1 MQQADTST
9 SSTSPSSTLAMR
21 VVRLIAFGIPPL
33 GGFVCAWVALQW
45 GRPFADRV
53 DHLSWLGVAI
63 GLSLITSMALT
74 VIISRVLP
82 LTRLYDMA
90 NNFEAELDSRFRTA
104 LRAGNARTVLKSG
117 DVEMDRVEQIEH
129 VLSLMSRLNKHERLT
144 RGHSERVRAYSVL
157 IGEQMNLD
165 AETLDRLN
173 WAAMLHDVGKL
184 EVPASILTS
193 PDRPTPAQ
201 WAVLKRHPTM
211 ARPYLQPLESWL
223 GESIHDASEAH
234 HERWDGTGYP
244 AGLAGEEIP
253 LFARIVA
260 VADAFDVMT
269 HARSYKKPFSLE
281 HAKEELR
288 KGASTQ
294 FDPNVVAAFLRIGD
308 AELGSVR
315 GWSTAVAGVSVAA
328 ESNLVSVGSQMLV
341 ATTAIGGGIVVGNEA
356 PQPPPVIAFEEPAPT
371 TTVPPTTTAAPT
383 TAAPTT
389 VVTTTTTTSTT
400 TTTTEKPIQLMNL
413 GYMIKTIDQE
423 GVDSTV
429 DADLLEVWLDDE
441 LNQTI
446 ELNGERGVTVV
457 LDVTDL
463 AAGVHTVRFDLYDRG
478 NLVSTETTPIIR

>member
-1 MQQADTST
+1 MHQADSATT
-9 SSTSPSSTLAMR
+9 PTTAMKI
-21 VVRLIAFGIPPL
+21 VRLIAFGVPPL
-33 GGFVCAWVALQW
+33 GGFLCAWTALQW

-53 DHLSWLGVAI
+53 DHYSWLGVAV
-63 GLSLITSMALT
+63 GLSLVTSMALS
-74 VIISRVLP
+74 VVISRVLP

-90 NNFEAELDSRFRTA
+90 NNFEEELDSRFRSA
-104 LRAGNARTVLKSG
+104 LRAGNARTILKSG
-117 DVEMDRVEQIEH
+117 DVEMDRAEQIEH

-157 IGEQMNLD
+157 IGEQMELD
-165 AETLDRLN
+165 PDELTRLN

-184 EVPASILTS
+184 DVPASILTS
-193 PDRPTPAQ
+193 PDRPTSAQ
-201 WAVLKRHPTM
+201 WAVLKRHPAM
-211 ARPYLQPLESWL
+211 ARQYLQPLESWL
-223 GESIHDASEAH
+223 GDSIHDASEAH

-269 HARSYKKPFSLE
+269 HTRSYKKPFSLE

-288 KGASTQ
+288 NGASTQ

-308 AELGSVR
+308 AELGGVR
-315 GWSTAVAGVSVAA
+315 GWSTAIAGVSVAA

-341 ATTAIGGGIVVGNEA
+341 ATTAAGSGIVVANE
-356 PQPPPVIAFEEPAPT
+356 PPPPPPVIAFEEVAPT

-383 TAAPTT
+383 TVPATT
-389 VVTTTTTTSTT
+389 TTITTTTTTST

-429 DADLLEVWLDDE
+429 NADVLEVWLDDE

-446 ELNGERGVTVV
+446 ELDGERGVTVV

-463 AAGVHTVRFDLYDRG
+463 SSGVHMVRFDLYDRG
-478 NLVSTETTPIIR
+478 TLVSTETTPIIR